1 MTGEV
6 RGESGYSGSAGAL
19 RAGLNRSGM
28 SHSQLWINYLTLGGE
43 LSEKEL
49 DAALRGNLVL
59 GRFQYN
65 MIAQALNDHFID
77 GGEGHP
83 IPYFEQL
90 DQRRANDW
98 PLPPPQL
105 SPDPE
110 IWPPGVF

>member
-19 RAGLNRSGM
+19 RAGLDRSGM

-49 DAALRGNLVL
+49 DAGLRGNLVL
-59 GRFQYN
+59 GCYEYN
-65 MIAQALNDHFID
+65 MIGQALNDQFID
-77 GGEGHP
+77 RGEGHP

-98 PLPPPQL
+98 PRPPPQL
-105 SPDPE
+105 SSDPE
-110 IWPPGVF
+110 ICP